1 MNTKI
6 IKVYDTITGKIVG
19 VEVTEKVYKAY
30 TRTEWGIKNN
40 DNSFFE
46 HEIQFS
52 QIIGGDN
59 GSFENFSE
67 FILDG
72 DPTASAA
79 LEKTALDELLKAL
92 KQLDRQDQELIHLLY
107 FSNMTERSCAKYY
120 GISCKNIHKKKVRI
134 LLKLYKLIKK

>member
-6 IKVYDTITGKIVG
+6 IQVYDTITGKIVG

-30 TRTEWGIKNN
+30 TRTEWNIHDNN
-40 DNSFFE
+40 ESFYDY
-46 HEIQFS
+46 EIQFS
-52 QIIGGDN
+52 QFMGGDY
-59 GSFENFSE
+59 GAFENFSE

-79 LEKTALDELLKAL
+79 LEKAAIDELIKAL

-134 LLKLYKLIKK
+134 LLKLCKLIKN